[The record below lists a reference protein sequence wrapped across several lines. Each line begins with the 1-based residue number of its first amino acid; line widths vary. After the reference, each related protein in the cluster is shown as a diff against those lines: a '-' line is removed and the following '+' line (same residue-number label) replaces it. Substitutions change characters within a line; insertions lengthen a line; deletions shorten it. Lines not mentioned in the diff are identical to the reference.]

1 MTRLRTAF
9 EGARDVTVG
18 GPLPLTPSEEVRLRQ
33 DGGDAEAN
41 TGTVIGG
48 RFAFT
53 DTVTGL
59 SLDLRGRT
67 PVVPHAEGFTDP
79 DTSGRDGRTEFPPHP
94 AALAAVPR
102 GRTEFPPRGRRYCG
116 AAGAGRRP
124 PVTMSRLTTPVRER
138 GWRTRRAFGSSSPDP
153 NLGH

>member
-1 MTRLRTAF
+1 M
-9 EGARDVTVG
+9 ARPPMMSAASAAPSRNPISRSASVG
-18 GPLPLTPSEEVRLRQ
+18 GPLPVTPSEEVR
-33 DGGDAEAN
+33 GGDPEAN

-94 AALAAVPR
+94 TALAAVPR
-102 GRTEFPPRGRRYCG
+102 GRRGTAPWPR
-116 AAGAGRRP
+116 

-153 NLGH
+153 NLLRASRRS